1 MTTEGRQPID
11 RALSPVPAEFCPGG
25 LERLQEESGLTWRR
39 LAASASIAERDAIP
53 LRRVERFQPGPG
65 HQDIVALARD
75 LPGGCVLSTGGN
87 DAGDQNGNP
96 DHHGH
101 GG

>member
-11 RALSPVPAEFCPGG
+11 GALSPVPAEFCPGR
-25 LERLQEESGLTWRR
+25 LERLREESGLTWRS

-65 HQDIVALARD
+65 HQGIVALARD
-75 LPGGCVLSTGGN
+75 PSGGCGLPTRGN
-87 DAGDQNGNP
+87 DSCDPSVNRAPGANRG
-96 DHHGH
+96 
-101 GG
+101 

>member
-11 RALSPVPAEFCPGG
+11 GALSPVPAEFCPGG
-25 LERLQEESGLTWRR
+25 LERLQEESGLTWRK

-65 HQDIVALARD
+65 HQGIVVLARD
-75 LPGGCVLSTGGN
+75 LYGVCGLATGGN
-87 DAGDQNGNP
+87 DAHDQNVNRAP
-96 DHHGH
+96 
-101 GG
+101 GGQGG